1 MYQGADVM
9 PWHPGLSV
17 SSSAS
22 FEEANWALCPLSAG
36 RKCCQA
42 IKEAADGR
50 MAIHY
55 QRTLQLEGRALLT
68 GSHEANG
75 MEPPQMK
82 DSTGFLYTRARINVH
97 SLHRQKTHQHS
108 SKLLKKKKKKKPNEA
123 LAIVSKYHR
132 QSTI

>member
-9 PWHPGLSV
+9 PWHPGPAAGSP
-17 SSSAS
+17 AS
-22 FEEANWALCPLSAG
+22 FEEANWALCPLSTG
-36 RKCCQA
+36 RNCCQA
-42 IKEAADGR
+42 RKEAADFG

-68 GSHEANG
+68 GSHAANG

-108 SKLLKKKKKKKPNEA
+108 SKLLKKNKTKQKTKRS
-123 LAIVSKYHR
+123 ISDC
-132 QSTI
+132 